1 MLLRNFNFLFTCFL
15 KEDYPKTFKL
25 LFNFCIFN
33 KGILTYIGV
42 LKVTFSLKK
51 KLEIIINTKPSPYNL
66 KMQYSKE
73 L

>member
-25 LFNFCIFN
+25 LVNFCIFN

-51 KLEIIINTKPSPYNL
+51 KIGNYYKYQTFTLQFENAI
-66 KMQYSKE
+66 Q
-73 L
+73 